1 MQETW
6 VWSLGW
12 EAPLE
17 KGIVTHSSIL
27 AWRIPWTVESM
38 GSQRVRHHWV
48 TFTFHSHKFIFPLF
62 SLFIHLATPNVN
74 LHLALH
80 ICVTLTSHAWLA
92 LSILPPKCL
101 LNCYPQCDLLSSFSS
116 KERAL
121 EIRTVLRRLQGLG
134 CKEIGLWKW
143 KSLSRVWLLA
153 TPWTLQSMEFSRP
166 KYWSG

>member
-1 MQETW
+1 MDFPGSSVGKESTCNARDPRWILGLGRSPGEGKGYPLQYSWASFVAQLEKNLPAMQETW

-101 LNCYPQCDLLSSFSS
+101 LNQS
-116 KERAL
+116 
-121 EIRTVLRRLQGLG
+121 T
-134 CKEIGLWKW
+134 
-143 KSLSRVWLLA
+143 SLHFFQV
-153 TPWTLQSMEFSRP
+153 
-166 KYWSG
+166 GVN